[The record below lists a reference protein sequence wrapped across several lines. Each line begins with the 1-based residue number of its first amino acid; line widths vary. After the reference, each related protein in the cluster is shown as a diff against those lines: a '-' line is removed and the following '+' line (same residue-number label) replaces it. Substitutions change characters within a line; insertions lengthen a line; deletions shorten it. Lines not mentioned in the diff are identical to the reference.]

1 MHWKIYKFDIFDD
14 NGNKVDEESLK
25 TVYRSL
31 EYSQR
36 EENEEIL
43 LDGNTKRYNTFY
55 VGDKTFKDNYDSWMA
70 MRKEEFLLS

>member
-1 MHWKIYKFDIFDD
+1 LHWKIYKFDIFND

-36 EENEEIL
+36 GEYEEDL
-43 LDGNTKRYNTFY
+43 LYRITKRYNTFY
-55 VGDKTFKDNYDSWMA
+55 IGD
-70 MRKEEFLLS
+70 

>member
-1 MHWKIYKFDIFDD
+1 LNWKIYKFDIFDD

-36 EENEEIL
+36 EEYEEDL
-43 LDGNTKRYNTFY
+43 LDRNTKRYNTFY
-55 VGDKTFKDNYDSWMA
+55 IGD
-70 MRKEEFLLS
+70 